1 MGLYFKGQ
9 MLGIGVIAAA
19 IGVSEVDKTMNY
31 TQVDA
36 LVTKAEVDCFI
47 KSGNESVVKKDTEE
61 LAYMDCAIAPFA
73 AAEYGFKDED
83 ISKRTKL
90 AFSYTSPVD
99 GSKQKGTHTQEH
111 AEYKVGQ
118 KIKIYAHKE
127 EPGKNRW

>member
-9 MLGIGVIAAA
+9 MLGIGLIAAA
-19 IGVSEVDKTMNY
+19 VGVSEVDKTMNY
-31 TQVDA
+31 IQVEA
-36 LVTKAEVDCFI
+36 VVTKADVDCFI
-47 KSGNESVVKKDTEE
+47 KAGNESVVEKKNNS
-61 LAYMDCAIAPFA
+61 LAYMDCEMAPYA
-73 AAEYGFKDED
+73 AKEYGFKETD

-90 AFSYTSPVD
+90 AFSYVSPVD